1 MVLCERLMLSDEYV
15 SVSGEAGVLNEEVDL
30 CKVGRDGNIM
40 TERGVWESTDLSLE
54 EMRVPLTE
62 LSPPALSNSIL
73 SFTEQDR
80 AEDQKGCERSHML
93 LANSP
98 SLMIWK
104 GGLG

>member
-1 MVLCERLMLSDEYV
+1 MSI
-15 SVSGEAGVLNEEVDL
+15 VSGEGGVLNGEVEL
-30 CKVGRDGNIM
+30 WKVGRDGNKKRGRNGCLG
-40 TERGVWESTDLSLE
+40 ERGFESGGDDCVNPTGLSH
-54 EMRVPLTE
+54 P
-62 LSPPALSNSIL
+62 IL